1 MRFDAVLFAEECVE
15 RGGIGQQL
23 TACLCQ
29 LGWQGAMVCCGV
41 DNTRLTHATVPEL
54 KAIMGLDGEHLAQT
68 LQQALQEKEE
78 RL

>member
-1 MRFDAVLFAEECVE
+1 
-15 RGGIGQQL
+15 
-23 TACLCQ
+23 
-29 LGWQGAMVCCGV
+29 MVCCGV